1 MFQTPADVEML
12 ELQSRDTT
20 YI

>member
-1 MFQTPADVEML
+1 MFQTPANVEML

-20 YI
+20 YF

>member
-1 MFQTPADVEML
+1 MFQTPANVEML
-12 ELQSRDTT
+12 ELQSRNTT

>member
-1 MFQTPADVEML
+1 MFQTPANVEML